1 MRIKIINSG
10 LLEEFCTY
18 MSTHTSAQTRRN
30 KLIAIIGVALL
41 GISITFGPYGLLV
54 ARTTE
59 CVWEIC
65 VSNALMYGVGGFV
78 LFVVGLWLLLEF
90 WFRD

>member
-1 MRIKIINSG
+1 
-10 LLEEFCTY
+10 
-18 MSTHTSAQTRRN
+18 MSTNTSAQTTRRN

-41 GISITFGPYGLLV
+41 GVSITLGPYGLLV

-78 LFVVGLWLLLEF
+78 IFVVGLWLLLEF

>member
-1 MRIKIINSG
+1 MAYYENKTFTGGLTSRLGVKIVAS
-10 LLEEFCTY
+10 
-18 MSTHTSAQTRRN
+18 
-30 KLIAIIGVALL
+30 KIGTLV
-41 GISITFGPYGLLV
+41 YGLLV

-65 VSNALMYGVGGFV
+65 VSNALMYGLGGFV

>member
-1 MRIKIINSG
+1 
-10 LLEEFCTY
+10 
-18 MSTHTSAQTRRN
+18 MSTTRTSTQTRNR
-30 KLIAIIGVALL
+30 LIAIVGVALL
-41 GISITFGPYGLLV
+41 GVSITLGPYGLLV

-65 VSNALMYGVGGFV
+65 VSNALMYGLGGFV
-78 LFVVGLWLLLEF
+78 IFFVGLWLLLEF

>member
-1 MRIKIINSG
+1 
-10 LLEEFCTY
+10 
-18 MSTHTSAQTRRN
+18 MSTTRTSTQSRRN
-30 KLIAIIGVALL
+30 RIIAIAGVALL

-65 VSNALMYGVGGFV
+65 VSNALMYGLGGFV
-78 LFVVGLWLLLEF
+78 IFVVGLWLLLEF

>member
-1 MRIKIINSG
+1 
-10 LLEEFCTY
+10 

-30 KLIAIIGVALL
+30 RLIAIIGVAIL
-41 GISITFGPYGLLV
+41 GVSITLGPYGLLV

-65 VSNALMYGVGGFV
+65 VSNALMYGLGGFV
-78 LFVVGLWLLLEF
+78 LFVVGLWFLL
-90 WFRD
+90 